1 MTTVIHLKQINTLF
15 HFTFERRLK
24 GGGRLLIFT
33 LLSACFSRRRS
44 PIAHTVAGT
53 MLKYWAVYTERGQWK
68 PPQPVRQYRKATVD
82 SHNICRCSDPSRTLC
97 CPLFSWKENRA
108 AISWLN
114 CTNLYSPKSFWTGP
128 IIWFWVQ
135 NGQNKLSESITS
147 WPYNVHIS
155 TAGIRRGSTGV
166 NPSIQV
172 CVWRQKKIDRVPFW
186 LMSQDIISHVDVTS
200 SIQDPGTTWRCR
212 KQGGE
217 EWTGVRQRERRTEEV
232 ELRWDRSTNWLF
244 FTLILY

>member
-24 GGGRLLIFT
+24 SGGRLLIFT
-33 LLSACFSRRRS
+33 LLSACFSRSRS

-135 NGQNKLSESITS
+135 NAQNKLSESITS
-147 WPYNVHIS
+147 WRYNVHIS

-172 CVWRQKKIDRVPFW
+172 CVWRQKKRQGALLINVTGHHLTRRR
-186 LMSQDIISHVDVTS
+186 DIIHSRPWHNLKVQKTGGW
-200 SIQDPGTTWRCR
+200 GTDRCETE
-212 KQGGE
+212 GE
-217 EWTGVRQRERRTEEV
+217 TDRGSGVKVGSQHK
-232 ELRWDRSTNWLF
+232 LAF
-244 FTLILY
+244 F